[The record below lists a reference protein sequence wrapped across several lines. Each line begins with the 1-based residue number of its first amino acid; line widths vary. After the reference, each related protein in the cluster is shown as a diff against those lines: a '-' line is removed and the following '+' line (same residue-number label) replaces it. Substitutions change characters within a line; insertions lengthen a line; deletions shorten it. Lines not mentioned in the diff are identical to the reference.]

1 LDEKGRDV
9 SETTVAASGPSAP
22 AQAPVAPPEPSHR
35 RWAMLGRTVERSI
48 LPFAWALLVVG
59 FGAAEPSRFLTI
71 ANFSNIFGSQAVLFV
86 LAMALLVPLTNGDI
100 DLSVGAMSG
109 LVSMVVAVLNVNHG
123 VPILWCLLVGLV
135 VGLFCGLVNGLI
147 VIWVDADPFI
157 VTLGTGTVFTG
168 IVYWLS
174 GEATITGVSSGLS
187 QWTFINQWLGIP
199 IEFYYGVGIMLVIWY
214 VLTFT
219 PFGQRALFVG
229 RNREVARLSGFEVSR
244 TRLIG
249 FVVAGLITAIS
260 GILYAGTT
268 GSASPS
274 TGDTLLLPAYAAAFL
289 GLTTIQPGRFN
300 AFGSAIAIYFL
311 ATGIAGLELY
321 GAQAFVQQLFYGG
334 ILVIAIVISRL
345 ISRHRRARGV

>member
-1 LDEKGRDV
+1 M
-9 SETTVAASGPSAP
+9 SEATMSTTEAG
-22 AQAPVAPPEPSHR
+22 APPEPGQPATGAPWPAPGR
-35 RWAMLGRTVERSI
+35 PGPPDLGRHLERAI
-48 LPFAWALLVVG
+48 LPLAWVLVIVG
-59 FGAAEPSRFLTI
+59 FGAAEPSRFLTV
-71 ANFSNIFGSQAVLFV
+71 ANFSNIFGSNAVLFV

-123 VPILWCLLVGLV
+123 VGIVWCCLIGLV
-135 VGLFCGLVNGLI
+135 VGLVCGAINGLI
-147 VIWVDADPFI
+147 VISVNADPFI

-174 GEATITGVSSGLS
+174 GEATITGVASGLS
-187 QWTFINQWLGIP
+187 NWTYINQLWGIP
-199 IEFYYGVGIMLVIWY
+199 IEFYYGLGLMLVIWY

-219 PFGQRALFVG
+219 PFGQRSLFVG

-244 TRLIG
+244 TRLVG

-260 GILYAGTT
+260 GVLYAGTT

-300 AFGSAIAIYFL
+300 AWGTGIAIYFL

-334 ILVIAIVISRL
+334 ILVIAIVISRM
-345 ISRHRRARGV
+345 IARRRYGRAT